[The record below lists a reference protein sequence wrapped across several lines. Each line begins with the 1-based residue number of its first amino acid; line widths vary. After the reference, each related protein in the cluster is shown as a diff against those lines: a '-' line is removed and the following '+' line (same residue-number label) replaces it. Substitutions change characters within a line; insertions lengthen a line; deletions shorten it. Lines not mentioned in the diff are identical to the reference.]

1 MITVVIPT
9 MWRYAPLLDFVGYIA
24 RVDVVEEII
33 IINNDNTRT
42 PDHAVLSHP
51 KVRLVDFGHNIF
63 VNPAWNWGVNHSK
76 SDKVCILNDDCTFDL
91 KLLYRVD
98 EFLTEDMGSIG
109 LSAGRVDLGQ
119 TPLTN
124 GAIDFEPFAGQAC
137 YGWGNLMFVHKKHWR
152 DIPAGLDIW
161 FGDVFI
167 FDYPLFNGRQ
177 NYFITNMFH
186 HHAESQTLKTINVS
200 DRFAQ
205 EQVVWDQVAGQIRS
219 HTL

>member
-1 MITVVIPT
+1 
-9 MWRYAPLLDFVGYIA
+9 LLDFVGYIA
-24 RVDVVEEII
+24 KVDVVEEII

-42 PDHAVLSHP
+42 PDHDVLLNP

-63 VNPAWNWGVNHSK
+63 VNPAWNWGVNNSK
-76 SDKVCILNDDCTFDL
+76 SDKVCILNDDFIFDL

-98 EFLTEDMGSIG
+98 EFLTEDMGNIG

-137 YGWGNLMFVHKKHWR
+137 FGWGNLMFVHKKHWR
-152 DIPAGLDIW
+152 DIPHGLDIW

-167 FDYPLFNGRQ
+167 FDHPYFNGRQ

-186 HHAESQTLKTINVS
+186 HHAESQTLKTMSVS

-205 EQVVWDQVAGQIRS
+205 EQVVWDQIALQLRS
-219 HTL
+219 RTF